1 MWREGIFVEKLS
13 TNGTEGII
21 KISVACKLR
30 LAQLIRFV
38 AVESI
43 HTQVQI
49 PALTYVLYLRLI
61 ILSMIDDIPI
71 DNDVMVTS

>member
-1 MWREGIFVEKLS
+1 VERRHFVREVKYKWYRR
-13 TNGTEGII
+13 II
-21 KISVACKLR
+21 KISMACKLR
-30 LAQLIRFV
+30 LAQLIRFL

-61 ILSMIDDIPI
+61 ILSMIDDVPI